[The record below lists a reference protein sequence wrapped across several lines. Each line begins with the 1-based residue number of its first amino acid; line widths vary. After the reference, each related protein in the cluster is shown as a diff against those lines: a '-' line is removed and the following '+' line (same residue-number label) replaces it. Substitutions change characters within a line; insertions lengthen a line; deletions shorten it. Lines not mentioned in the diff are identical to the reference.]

1 MKSIVINRQYG
12 SGGREIGSIL
22 AEKLN
27 ISFYDSRIYEEA
39 AEKAGLNYGIM
50 KDFDEKL
57 IQNKMYTLATSFYI
71 NPEVTQYPYKLF
83 GAISNAVREAATKEP
98 CVFIGRCADKI
109 LENENIDFLNVYIY
123 ADMDTRVKYA
133 MKEQGL
139 SEHLA
144 HAFVNKKD
152 KTRKQYQQFFTNTK
166 LGNMEDYDICLNASK
181 LGYDKCVEAII
192 NLYK

>member
-12 SGGREIGSIL
+12 SGGREIGKIL

-27 ISFYDSRIYEEA
+27 MSFYDSRIYEEA

-57 IQNKMYTLATSFYI
+57 IQNKLYSLATSFYM
-71 NPEVTQYPYKLF
+71 NPEVAQYPYKLF
-83 GAISNAVREAATKEP
+83 GAISNAVREAAIKEA

-109 LENENIDFLNVYIY
+109 LENENVDFLNVYIY
-123 ADMDTRVKYA
+123 ADIDTRVKYA
-133 MKEQGL
+133 MEKEGL

-144 HAFVNKKD
+144 HVFVNKKD

-181 LGYDKCVEAII
+181 LGYNKCVEAII